1 MAGKQRLTHLWERP
15 GGYREVLVM
24 AVPLV
29 LSTGSWTIQ
38 HFVDRM
44 FLTWYSAEAIAAA
57 MPAALLNWSF
67 IGLFVG
73 TAGYVNTFVAQ
84 YHGAGQYSRIGAVVW
99 QGMYFSFLATPLMYL
114 ALLIGEPFFLWL
126 GHTPELARQEGLYF
140 RILMLGAPAVVLS
153 NALSGFF
160 SGLGKT
166 WTVMWVNTAATAV
179 NIGLDYVLIFGRSC
193 LPELGIAGA
202 GIASDIAALVAVTL
216 FLFRLFART
225 HRQAFATFRA
235 RALDTALLRRL
246 MAYGMPTGLQF
257 LLEVSVFTLFVLLVG
272 RLGVV
277 ELAATNIAF
286 NINSLA
292 FLPMFGMT
300 IAVSVLVGQRLGANN
315 PRLARRTAWSAFHLA
330 LGYFTLLACGYA
342 FLPELFLAPFGW
354 QASNERFEPVA
365 RLATMLLK
373 YVAIYSLFDAA
384 NMVFSGALKGAGDT
398 RFVAL
403 ANLILAVVTMA
414 LPCTLIVYF
423 FHGNIHA
430 LWSFATLYV
439 CALGVTYFVR
449 FQGGRWQSMR
459 VIETAPATE

>member
-1 MAGKQRLTHLWERP
+1 MNWIVRHWNRA
-15 GGYREVLVM
+15 GGYREVLGM
-24 AVPLV
+24 AVPLI

-57 MPAALLNWSF
+57 MPAAMLNWTV

-84 YHGAGQYSRIGAVVW
+84 YYGAGQYARIGAVVW
-99 QGMYFSFLATPLMYL
+99 QGIYFSLLATPIMYL
-114 ALLIGEPFFLWL
+114 ALLIGDGFFLWL
-126 GHTPELARQEGLYF
+126 GHAPALAAQEGRYF

-179 NIGLDYVLIFGRSC
+179 NIGLDYLLIFGRGGF
-193 LPELGIAGA
+193 PELGIAGA
-202 GIASDIAALVAVTL
+202 GIASDLAALAAVGL
-216 FLFRLFART
+216 FLMLVFRKK
-225 HRQAFATFRA
+225 HRRAFATTSA
-235 RALDTALLRRL
+235 RGWEAPLLRRL
-246 MAYGMPTGLQF
+246 IAYGMPTGVQF

-272 RLGVV
+272 RLGVM

-300 IAVSVLVGQRLGANN
+300 IAVSVLVGQRLGRNQ
-315 PRLARRTAWSAFHLA
+315 PELARQTTWSAFHLA
-330 LGYFTLLACGYA
+330 LAYFTLLACGYA

-354 QASNERFEPVA
+354 QASADSFGPVA
-365 RLATMLLK
+365 HLAANLLK
-373 YVAIYSLFDAA
+373 FVALYSLFDAA

-403 ANLILAVVTMA
+403 ANLILALVTMA
-414 LPCTLIVYF
+414 VPCTLIVYF
-423 FHGNIHA
+423 FHGNIYA

-439 CALGVTYFVR
+439 CALGLTYYAR
-449 FQGGRWQSMR
+449 FRTGKWQAMR
-459 VIETAPATE
+459 VIETGTAGR